1 MLPAPGRTKKNALQ
15 MKVTYGPVKKGTT
28 CTQENFPKKH
38 VWFAVRR
45 ATEPVSCP
53 PAVTVSKGILFG
65 AVEGILAGCAEK
77 DLHGAGKGTRAWG
90 AARCRWSACSIC
102 KLPLRPRTLSSG
114 LGAQRRLGE
123 EKQVAAAVERYGE
136 VRAQISR
143 HGPCRRPNLGRQP
156 RWRLSNPLDRGRRA
170 GYPARGRLA
179 KRGREGSAAE
189 PAAVDAA
196 PRRTVAVAAARA

>member
-15 MKVTYGPVKKGTT
+15 MKVTYGPVKKRTT

-77 DLHGAGKGTRAWG
+77 DLHGAGEGTRAWG

-102 KLPLRPRTLSSG
+102 KLPLCPRTLSS
-114 LGAQRRLGE
+114 RRSGDS
-123 EKQVAAAVERYGE
+123 KR
-136 VRAQISR
+136 RSKSR
-143 HGPCRRPNLGRQP
+143 PPARSRCWSCCFPTPNHRRPRTYS
-156 RWRLSNPLDRGRRA
+156 WRD
-170 GYPARGRLA
+170 
-179 KRGREGSAAE
+179 
-189 PAAVDAA
+189 
-196 PRRTVAVAAARA
+196 

>member
-15 MKVTYGPVKKGTT
+15 MKVTYGPVKKRTT

-45 ATEPVSCP
+45 ANEPVSCP

-77 DLHGAGKGTRAWG
+77 DLHGAGEGTRAWG

-102 KLPLRPRTLSSG
+102 KLPPAPKNPK
-114 LGAQRRLGE
+114 LGARG
-123 EKQVAAAVERYGE
+123 AAATR
-136 VRAQISR
+136 SR
-143 HGPCRRPNLGRQP
+143 EA
-156 RWRLSNPLDRGRRA
+156 SRGRCRA
-170 GYPARGRLA
+170 LWRGESSDLPSRDLPTAEFREAAQLA
-179 KRGREGSAAE
+179 A
-189 PAAVDAA
+189 
-196 PRRTVAVAAARA
+196 